1 PSSPDDEEETMLP
14 TLMPTLMPTLDMH
27 TLLLGSTLV
36 DVVAIAVL
44 AWLVRRAGRVR
55 DAARAAQREALETLR
70 RDLATLVADAE
81 ERARVLEDS
90 LGRRERSLGALL
102 AKLERAERRPDGA
115 TPSPRTSPTSGPPA
129 TRPGGR
135 SSGSIPSTSRRR
147 GCRRRRRCV
156 PRRR

>member
-1 PSSPDDEEETMLP
+1 MLP

-55 DAARAAQREALETLR
+55 DAARAAQREALENLR

-81 ERARVLEDS
+81 ERARALEES

-102 AKLERAERRPDGA
+102 AKLERAERRPEGDTPRPAAPSGGLPELARRLGLRGKRGGGA
-115 TPSPRTSPTSGPPA
+115 PA
-129 TRPGGR
+129 EAADPAEARLLRDLEIGLGRGTR
-135 SSGSIPSTSRRR
+135 
-147 GCRRRRRCV
+147 
-156 PRRR
+156 